1 MASTLPP
8 ALATLAIILALAW
21 LLARH
26 LRRKKKLPEVK
37 LSQLAPTPLRL
48 QPQMA
53 YNVVEVLDKLQEYIQ
68 TKLSSSSSG
77 QRLQVAGLKCV
88 PPLPQLAVLMEE
100 CHLHPEVASEPDASV
115 SAKLILGKGVLV
127 AGTLDLRKG
136 PVKLGA
142 GSVLEPGAF
151 LAGPAIIGKDTCIRS
166 GAYIRGNVL
175 VGDRVVLRGEVKNAI
190 IMDEAELCHPGYA
203 GDSIIGYK
211 AHFGCQALTANLGL
225 FGSDL
230 RVPRSSCQPVALEG
244 VRVNL
249 QRRKMGVILGDFSQ
263 LGCSTVTDP
272 ATFMARNT
280 HTYPLCRISSGFYGP
295 DEIIK
300 NKPEEPVAL
309 QRQSMENQ
317 KRDQIFAWCWKE
329 CKVQTGQVRQ
339 PLSNLIRPPH
349 LQGTSPFG
357 FHWFLVSPPI
367 SRGTTSILSC
377 GSLQMASGSLEA
389 SSCGSSSA
397 RRAWTSKR
405 SGLSRRPF
413 RGVQSGSKYLVHFKR
428 TLVKRGKGGGIQ
440 ETGGKRKGLDRGYK
454 RATRA
459 QEPSK
464 PVSKS
469 V

>member
-1 MASTLPP
+1 MLWVHCSVRVGSFSPSCHSHQYLLILFDKKPMASTLPP

-48 QPQMA
+48 QPQFYFDFAAHPFAHADLVMA

-100 CHLHPEVASEPDASV
+100 CHLHPEVVLHSEQPQASEPDASV

-230 RVPRSSCQPVALEG
+230 RVALEG

-300 NKPEEPVAL
+300 NKPE
-309 QRQSMENQ
+309 
-317 KRDQIFAWCWKE
+317 
-329 CKVQTGQVRQ
+329 
-339 PLSNLIRPPH
+339 
-349 LQGTSPFG
+349 
-357 FHWFLVSPPI
+357 
-367 SRGTTSILSC
+367 
-377 GSLQMASGSLEA
+377 
-389 SSCGSSSA
+389 
-397 RRAWTSKR
+397 
-405 SGLSRRPF
+405 
-413 RGVQSGSKYLVHFKR
+413 
-428 TLVKRGKGGGIQ
+428 
-440 ETGGKRKGLDRGYK
+440 
-454 RATRA
+454 
-459 QEPSK
+459 
-464 PVSKS
+464 
-469 V
+469 

>member
-1 MASTLPP
+1 MLWVHCSVRVGSFSPSCHSHQYLLILFDKKPMASTLPP
-8 ALATLAIILALAW
+8 ALAATLAIILALAW

-48 QPQMA
+48 QPQFYFDFAAHPFAHADLVMA

-68 TKLSSSSSG
+68 TKLLSSSSG

-100 CHLHPEVASEPDASV
+100 ASEPAEPSASE
-115 SAKLILGKGVLV
+115 KLILGKGVLV

-230 RVPRSSCQPVALEG
+230 RVALEG

-317 KRDQIFAWCWKE
+317 KREHIFTWCWKE
-329 CKVQTGQVRQ
+329 CKVQTGQ
-339 PLSNLIRPPH
+339 
-349 LQGTSPFG
+349 
-357 FHWFLVSPPI
+357 
-367 SRGTTSILSC
+367 TTWQI
-377 GSLQMASGSLEA
+377 
-389 SSCGSSSA
+389 
-397 RRAWTSKR
+397 
-405 SGLSRRPF
+405 
-413 RGVQSGSKYLVHFKR
+413 
-428 TLVKRGKGGGIQ
+428 
-440 ETGGKRKGLDRGYK
+440 
-454 RATRA
+454 
-459 QEPSK
+459 
-464 PVSKS
+464 
-469 V
+469 